1 MGEIL
6 ELLSKETAEKLQKIS
21 KKLHIPEEEI
31 VREGIEAYIQQLE
44 KGKKFE
50 AIGFGM
56 WKDIEIADSVKWV
69 EELRRK
75 ELNKIFLQCFPY
87 PQRRPELQFKF

>member
-1 MGEIL
+1 MSEML
-6 ELLSKETAEKLQKIS
+6 ELLPKETAKKLQKIS
-21 KKLHIPEEEI
+21 KELHIPEEEI
-31 VREGIEAYIQQLE
+31 VKEGIEAYIQQLE

-56 WKDIEIADSVKWV
+56 WEDIEIEDSVKWV

-75 ELNKIFLQCFPY
+75 EWI
-87 PQRRPELQFKF
+87 RW